1 MINFKILTS
10 LCVGSVLL
18 FSGCGGNGSEPSP
31 ADNSK
36 DRKQILTHWVDEII
50 IPSYNN
56 FQQKFHG
63 LHEKA
68 QIFTNSPDVNSLAV
82 LRSTW
87 AEAYTEWQKTE
98 LFEFGPADKYTLRNF
113 FNIYP
118 ADVNGILMNIN
129 DPDINLGLPAS
140 YARQGFPAI
149 DYLINGAGTDDAAIV
164 NFYTADGEGEKRKAY
179 LNRII
184 NRMNT
189 LLTNVI
195 TEWNGAYAESFVNNT
210 GLDIGSSTG
219 LVVNAYILHYERFIR
234 SGKFGIP
241 SGAGVGGSGT
251 PHPENIEAYYHP
263 EISKALATTAQQAA
277 ANFFNGK
284 KLTSDSEGPSFKSY
298 LDALGAKD
306 AVTGKLLS
314 DIINEQFAAI
324 DEELQQLTP
333 NLHDQVVTENQRMV
347 DVYTEMQKLV
357 RMLKV
362 DMTSALSVT
371 ITYTDNDGD

>member
-1 MINFKILTS
+1 
-10 LCVGSVLL
+10 L
-18 FSGCGGNGSEPSP
+18 FSGCGGNGGEPSP

-36 DRKQILTHWVDEII
+36 DRQQILAHWTNEII

-56 FQQKFHG
+56 FQTKFHAF
-63 LHEKA
+63 HEKA
-68 QIFTNSPDVNSLAV
+68 EIYINSPDVNSLAE

-118 ADVNGILMNIN
+118 ADVNGILANIN
-129 DPDINLGLPAS
+129 DPGINLDLPAS
-140 YARQGFPAI
+140 YARQGFPAL
-149 DYLINGAGTDDAAIV
+149 DYLINGVGTDDAAIV
-164 NFYTADGEGEKRKAY
+164 NFYTADAEGEKRKAY

-184 NRMNT
+184 DRMNT
-189 LLTNVI
+189 LLTNVV
-195 TEWNGAYAESFVNNT
+195 TEWNGSYAESFVNNT

-251 PHPENIEAYYHP
+251 PHPEKIEAYYNP
-263 EISKALATTAQQAA
+263 EISKALATTAHQAA
-277 ANFFNGK
+277 ANFFSGK
-284 KLTSDSEGPSFKSY
+284 ELTSDSEGPSFKSY

-306 AVTGKLLS
+306 AVSGNLLS
-314 DIINEQFAAI
+314 DIINEQFATI
-324 DEELQQLTP
+324 DDELEQLSP